1 MAHMIWGMSPR
12 YNPYDMAHMI
22 LVISHISNDILSYYA
37 IVILFG
43 GNDLEQKDS
52 VRVTVGLVDIMTKL
66 WCHNGK
72 VHPLNI
78 NEIPNWIKREFLYS
92 GIKTSFFNI
101 VDSTKKLRK
110 ITKNEIFR
118 IHRAYIYDVSNFV
131 AQNICIQHK

>member
-66 WCHNGK
+66 
-72 VHPLNI
+72 
-78 NEIPNWIKREFLYS
+78 
-92 GIKTSFFNI
+92 
-101 VDSTKKLRK
+101 
-110 ITKNEIFR
+110 
-118 IHRAYIYDVSNFV
+118 
-131 AQNICIQHK
+131 